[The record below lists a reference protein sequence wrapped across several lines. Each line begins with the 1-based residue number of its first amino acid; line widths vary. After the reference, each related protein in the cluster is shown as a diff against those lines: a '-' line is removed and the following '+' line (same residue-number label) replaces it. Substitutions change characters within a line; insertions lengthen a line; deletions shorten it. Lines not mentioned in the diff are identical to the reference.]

1 MRQAS
6 VELALV
12 QNILGHVVVRFK
24 FTGGFFEAVKLGFF
38 LVPFSLTLSRIVCCI
53 FVYG

>member
-12 QNILGHVVVRFK
+12 QEVVGHVVIVRFK
-24 FTGGFFEAVKLGFF
+24 FTGGFFEAVKLNLLFYH
-38 LVPFSLTLSRIVCCI
+38 V
-53 FVYG
+53 